1 MEDLL
6 KNIEKIKNLYNIDY
20 KDTINHKLNNINLE
34 LENLIELIEALI
46 NKDTNKVNNNVK
58 NEIIEKNVI
67 KPFIP
72 YLLLYQ
78 LYLNDIF
85 KTNSMI

>member
-6 KNIEKIKNLYNIDY
+6 KNIEKIKNLYDIDY

-46 NKDTNKVNNNVK
+46 NKDTNKVNNNIK
-58 NEIIEKNVI
+58 KEIVEKNVI

-78 LYLNDIF
+78 LYLNNMLF
-85 KTNSMI
+85 